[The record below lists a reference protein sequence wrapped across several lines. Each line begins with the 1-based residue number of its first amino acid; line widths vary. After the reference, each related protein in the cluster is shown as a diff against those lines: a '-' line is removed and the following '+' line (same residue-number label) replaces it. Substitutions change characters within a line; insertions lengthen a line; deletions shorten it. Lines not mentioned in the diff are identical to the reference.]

1 MSSSKQVRSIFNL
14 RRKVELQMISRI
26 KIDKCTKSTM
36 NLLGKVSMVSYVEM
50 TTSLLTDCQTRRL
63 TMMSS

>member
-1 MSSSKQVRSIFNL
+1 
-14 RRKVELQMISRI
+14 
-26 KIDKCTKSTM
+26 M